1 MMFWVFKEIAIV
13 IIFIFLPFGQSNFG
27 SGMFTKSAHLN
38 KLPRR
43 RGILQ
48 LVWGWYLLHIITF
61 FAFLALWVPFMH
73 VLFEVSFWE
82 IFVRDVALEYLSCP
96 VNQFVLG

>member
-13 IIFIFLPFGQSNFG
+13 IIFIFLSFGKSNFG
-27 SGMFTKSAHLN
+27 SGMFTKSAHIN

-48 LVWGWYLLHIITF
+48 LVWGWCLLHIF
-61 FAFLALWVPFMH
+61 MYFAFLAFWALFMP
-73 VLFEVSFWE
+73 VLFEVSFG
-82 IFVRDVALEYLSCP
+82 RSLSEMFQLSIL
-96 VNQFVLG
+96 VVQSIKLF